1 MEIQMSLIVPREQA
15 RFLFRMAYVSFLSS
29 LYAIY
34 RGHYDLSM
42 VPFSVGCST
51 MLYWSEPRYGWR
63 RNVDMCTVFL
73 ALCYQLYRASAAEMA
88 MTYYPMTILAILCY
102 PAGIYQHQKG
112 NTWSGVYIHSGIHW
126 VANIANIVLYSGAIT
141 PSYAKILATQLDRLE
156 NMAP

>member
-1 MEIQMSLIVPREQA
+1 MSLIIPRDEA
-15 RFLFRMAYVSFLSS
+15 RIIFRLASLSFLSS

-63 RNVDMCTVFL
+63 RNVDMTTVFL
-73 ALCYQLYRASAAEMA
+73 ALMYQLYRTTAAEMV
-88 MTYYPMTILAILCY
+88 MPYYILTVLTIACY

-112 NTWSGVYIHSGIHW
+112 NIRTGVYIHSGMHW
-126 VANIANIVLYSGAIT
+126 IGNIANFVLYSGAIT
-141 PSYAKILATQLDRLE
+141 P
-156 NMAP
+156 